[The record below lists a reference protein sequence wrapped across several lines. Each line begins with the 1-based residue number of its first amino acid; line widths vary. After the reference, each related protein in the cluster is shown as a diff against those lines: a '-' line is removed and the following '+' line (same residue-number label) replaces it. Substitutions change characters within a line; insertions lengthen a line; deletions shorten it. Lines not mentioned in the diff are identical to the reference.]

1 MRFIK
6 QIFIALIVM
15 LAYSCEKDST
25 DNVMVSSI
33 ELTADKTNIEVGE
46 YLDITANILPSD
58 ATEKGLTWTSSD
70 ASVASVADGL
80 VMGLKVGSA
89 EITAKAKDGSNVTG
103 KISLNVIDDGSL
115 KERINAKWNVN
126 GTSMFTSFEF
136 NLSGNYIVVAD
147 ASGKSA
153 NEEFVAFGV
162 YEIIGSNTIVLS
174 DLGTI
179 TVNEINDENINF
191 SIELLSNPNPE
202 IIDAYKEAEIEET
215 TNTDLLCQTW
225 ELISFGGFFI
235 PDYYVLF
242 SKAGTY
248 LVNYEGTTS
257 LGTWTWCNEQQD
269 KVAFTIGGTLDCEG
283 INIVKEIQLTTE
295 SFVGIDLEN
304 EGVPMEMIME
314 PVSFSKSAPSNHQKI
329 GKRIFGTDL

>member
-6 QIFIALIVM
+6 LIFIAIVVF
-15 LAYSCEKDST
+15 AYSSCEKDST

-33 ELTADKTNIEVGE
+33 ELTAEKNNIDVGE
-46 YLDITANILPSD
+46 YLEITANILPSN
-58 ATEKGLTWTSSD
+58 ATLKGLTWTSSD
-70 ASVASVADGL
+70 ASVVSVADGL

-89 EITAKAKDGSNVTG
+89 EITAKANDGSNVTG

-115 KERINAKWNVN
+115 KERINAKWDV
-126 GTSMFTSFEF
+126 TSSGMFTSFEF

-147 ASGKSA
+147 ATGKSA
-153 NEEFVAFGV
+153 DEEFVAFGA
-162 YEIIGSNTIVLS
+162 YEISGSNTILLS

-179 TVNEINDENINF
+179 TINEITENNINF
-191 SIELLSNPNPE
+191 SVELLSNPNPQT
-202 IIDAYKEAEIEET
+202 IDAVKEAEIEET
-215 TNTDLLCQTW
+215 TNTDILCQTW
-225 ELISFGGFFI
+225 ELVSFGGIAF
-235 PDYYVLF
+235 PEYYVLF

-248 LVNYEGTTS
+248 LVNYGGETD

-269 KVAFTIGGTLDCEG
+269 KIAFTIGGELDCDG

-295 SFVGIDLEN
+295 YFIGIDLEN

-314 PVSFSKSAPSNHQKI
+314 PVSFSKSAPANHQKI